1 MTPTRETFDRDVK
14 GSDSHEDT
22 TPDALT
28 PETIP
33 ETEEPSNKIVDDGS
47 LKPAPADDSDTDF
60 QSAYSTSP
68 RNSFAHRDPDSESD
82 DLDDLPPVSFLNKR
96 GGVENS
102 ATVPRPMITASS

>member
-1 MTPTRETFDRDVK
+1 MTPTRETFDREFK
-14 GSDSHEDT
+14 GSDSHGDT
-22 TPDALT
+22 IPDAST

-33 ETEEPSNKIVDDGS
+33 ETEEPLSKIADDGS

-68 RNSFAHRDPDSESD
+68 RHSSAHRDPDSESD

-96 GGVENS
+96 DGVENS
-102 ATVPRPMITASS
+102 ATVPRSMITASS